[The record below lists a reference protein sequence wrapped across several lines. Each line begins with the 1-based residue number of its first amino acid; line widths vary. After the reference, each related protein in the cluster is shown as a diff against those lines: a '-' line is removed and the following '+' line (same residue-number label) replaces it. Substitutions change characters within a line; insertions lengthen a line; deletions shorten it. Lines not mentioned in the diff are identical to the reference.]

1 MIALKYKLIAMD
13 MDGTLLN
20 SQKQVTEYT
29 KKVLKRASEKGIK
42 LVICTGRIFTSA
54 KSYARI
60 IGTKA
65 PIIASNG
72 AYIREKDRNEV
83 IYEKYIKKETL
94 LDIIKVTREWGFYP
108 HIYTTDTIYSEKL
121 IHSSL
126 NYSKWN
132 ETVPEDERINIQIVD
147 SLEDI
152 VEKEGENFLKV
163 VVMALEDEVE
173 KLQEL
178 KKYIKENMDVSIF
191 SSYMN
196 NFEIMD
202 KEVSKGNAL
211 KRLAEFFDIDRE
223 AIVCFGDNENDK
235 TMFEFA
241 GFPIAMGNAEEEIKK
256 IAAYVTDTNDNDGV
270 AKAIEELILR
280 E

>member
-1 MIALKYKLIAMD
+1 MKYKLIAMD

-29 KKVLKRASEKGIK
+29 KDVLRRASEKGIK

-94 LDIIKVTREWGFYP
+94 LDIIRVTREWGFYP
-108 HIYTTDTIYSEKL
+108 HIYTTDTIYSERL

-132 ETVPEDERINIQIVD
+132 EIVPEDERINIQIVD

-178 KKYIKENMDVSIF
+178 KKFIKENMDVAIF

-202 KEVSKGNAL
+202 KEVSKGRAL
-211 KRLAEFFDIDRE
+211 RRLAEFFDIDRKE
-223 AIVCFGDNENDK
+223 IVCFGDNENDK

-241 GFPIAMGNAEEEIKK
+241 GFPIAMGNAEEELKE

>member
-29 KKVLKRASEKGIK
+29 KDVLRRASEKGIK

-147 SLEDI
+147 SLEDV

-178 KKYIKENMDVSIF
+178 KKYIRDNMDVSIF

-241 GFPIAMGNAEEEIKK
+241 GFPIAMGNAEEEIKE

>member
-1 MIALKYKLIAMD
+1 MKYKLIAMD

-29 KKVLKRASEKGIK
+29 KDVLRRASEKGIK

-147 SLEDI
+147 SLEDV

-178 KKYIKENMDVSIF
+178 KKYIRDNMDVSIF

>member
-1 MIALKYKLIAMD
+1 MKYKLIAMD

-20 SQKQVTEYT
+20 SQKQVSEYT
-29 KKVLKRASEKGIK
+29 KDVLRRASEKGIK

-83 IYEKYIKKETL
+83 IYEKYINKDTL
-94 LDIIKVTREWGFYP
+94 MNIIKLTREWGFYP

-147 SLEDI
+147 SLEDV

-163 VVMALEDEVE
+163 VVMALEDEIE
-173 KLQEL
+173 KLQRL
-178 KKYIKENMDVSIF
+178 KKYIRDNMEVSIF

-196 NFEIMD
+196 NFEVMD
-202 KEVSKGNAL
+202 KEVSKGKAL
-211 KRLAEFFDIDRE
+211 SRLAEFFNIKRE
-223 AIVCFGDNENDK
+223 EIVCFGDNENDR

-241 GFPIAMGNAEEEIKK
+241 GLPIAMGNAEEELKE

>member
-1 MIALKYKLIAMD
+1 MKYKLIAMD

-29 KKVLKRASEKGIK
+29 KEVLRRASEKGIK

-94 LDIIKVTREWGFYP
+94 LDIIRVTREWGFYP
-108 HIYTTDTIYSEKL
+108 HIYTTDTIYSERL

-178 KKYIKENMDVSIF
+178 KKFIKENMDVAIF

-202 KEVSKGNAL
+202 KEVSKGSAL
-211 KRLAEFFDIDRE
+211 RRLAEFFDIDRE
-223 AIVCFGDNENDK
+223 EIVCFGDNENDK

-241 GFPIAMGNAEEEIKK
+241 GFPIAMGNAEEELKEIS
-256 IAAYVTDTNDNDGV
+256 AYVTDTNDNDGV

>member
-1 MIALKYKLIAMD
+1 MKYKLIAMD

-29 KKVLKRASEKGIK
+29 KDVLRRASEKGIK

-147 SLEDI
+147 SLEDV

-178 KKYIKENMDVSIF
+178 KKYIRDNMDVSIF

-241 GFPIAMGNAEEEIKK
+241 GFPIAMGNAEEEIKE

>member
-1 MIALKYKLIAMD
+1 MKYKLIAMD

>member
-1 MIALKYKLIAMD
+1 MKYKLIAMD

-29 KKVLKRASEKGIK
+29 KDVLRKAADKGVK
-42 LVICTGRIFTSA
+42 LVVCTGRIFTSA

-72 AYIREKDRNEV
+72 AYIREKDREEV
-83 IYEKYIKKETL
+83 IYEKYINKEKL
-94 LDIIKVTREWGFYP
+94 LNIIRISREWGFYP
-108 HIYTTDTIYSEKL
+108 HIYTIDTIYSEKL

-132 ETVPEDERINIQIVD
+132 ETVPEDEKINIKIVD
-147 SLEDI
+147 SLEEI
-152 VEKEGENFLKV
+152 VNKNGESFLKV
-163 VVMALEDEVE
+163 VVMAQDDEIE
-173 KLQEL
+173 RLQQL
-178 KKYIKENMDVSIF
+178 KNYIKEHIDVAVF

-196 NFEIMD
+196 NFEVMD
-202 KEVSKGNAL
+202 KEVSKGRAL
-211 KRLAEFFDIDRE
+211 EILAGFYNLSKDEI
-223 AIVCFGDNENDK
+223 ICFGDNENDK

-241 GFPIAMGNAEEEIKK
+241 GFPVAMGNAEDELKK
-256 IAAYVTDTNDNDGV
+256 IAAYITDSNDDDGV
-270 AKAIEELILR
+270 AKAIEKIVLR
-280 E
+280 D